1 MTDVAASALARIGEK
16 ARFHQ
21 PGRLVA
27 AFVAVDGFQLSLRPF
42 AMRSIYLFPAAMIAL
57 ATAAV
62 PAIAQDVPTDLRCV
76 LVGNAFA
83 AAEKDEQKKQFATQV
98 AHFFYGR
105 VDARVT
111 PAQLK
116 VQVMAV
122 AKGLNPQMMAP
133 TMNACVSR
141 LQAKL
146 AVMQGIGREM
156 AAAAGIKPLAPS
168 PAPKK

>member
-1 MTDVAASALARIGEK
+1 MPPQARTACSLKKRESVTAVALHPALWQLTPSIFQK
-16 ARFHQ
+16 A
-21 PGRLVA
+21 
-27 AFVAVDGFQLSLRPF
+27 F
-42 AMRSIYLFPAAMIAL
+42 AMRSILLFSAASLAL
-57 ATAAV
+57 ATLSAPAV
-62 PAIAQDVPTDLRCV
+62 AQDVPSDLRCV

-122 AKGLNPQMMAP
+122 ARGLNQQMMAP
-133 TMNACVSR
+133 TMNACVAR
-141 LQAKL
+141 LKAKL
-146 AVMQGIGREM
+146 EVMQGIGREM
-156 AAAAGIKPLAPS
+156 AAAAGVKQPAAGAPQ
-168 PAPKK
+168 K